1 VARKNGNGEGSRP
14 RERADGRWEAR
25 YWAGG
30 KRRSVYGSTRKEA
43 ADKLAKAIVNNE
55 EPRTTLTTPNITVR
69 EFFAQYDDA
78 VRDTMKRRSL
88 ETYRDIA
95 RLHLLPAFGNKK
107 LKDLTREHVQ
117 QMYSQKRDAGLSAAR
132 VRRIHG
138 VLSSVLNH
146 AVRWRLLYHNVC
158 KEVSPPS
165 VPALEIRPLNREEA
179 NRFLAAAQGDRY
191 HALYV
196 LGLTTGARIGELGGM
211 FWSDLDLDRRVMCVQ
226 RALITGRGGQTFEP
240 PKTPNSR
247 RSVGL
252 SQRAIDALERH
263 RERQRGEGLPFEGD
277 SLVFTNT
284 VGGPINPSH
293 LLCRS
298 FKPLLEKA
306 GLPRTTFHAATR
318 HTFCCLALQ
327 QGINVRTISLAMGH
341 SSVAFTLSKYA
352 SYIPNYS
359 DTAVGLDEALGSSQ
373 PRQEPF

>member
-14 RERADGRWEAR
+14 RQRADGRWEAR
-25 YWAGG
+25 YWVGET
-30 KRRSVYGSTRKEA
+30 RRSVYGSTRKEA
-43 ADKLAKAIVNNE
+43 ADKLAKAIANDE
-55 EPRTTLTTPNITVR
+55 EPHTTPTMPNITVR

-95 RLHLLPAFGNKK
+95 RLHLLPALGNKK
-107 LKDLTREHVQ
+107 LKDLTRLQVQ
-117 QMYSQKRDAGLSAAR
+117 RMYSQKRDAGLSAAR

-138 VLSSVLNH
+138 VLSSALNH
-146 AVRWRLLYHNVC
+146 ALRWRLIDQNVC
-158 KEVSPPS
+158 KEVSPPR
-165 VPALEIRPLNREEA
+165 VPAPEIRPFNAEEA
-179 NRFLAAAQGDRY
+179 KRFLAAARGDRY
-191 HALYV
+191 HAHYV
-196 LGLTTGARIGELGGM
+196 LGLTTGARIGELGGL
-211 FWSDLDLDRRVMCVQ
+211 FWSDIDLDRRVMRVQ

-247 RSVGL
+247 RSIGL
-252 SQRAIDALERH
+252 SQRAVEALGCH
-263 RERQRGEGLPFEGD
+263 AERQKAEGFAVEGD

-284 VGGPINPSH
+284 AGGPINPSH

-318 HTFCCLALQ
+318 HTFCCLALR
-327 QGINVRTISLAMGH
+327 QGINARTISLAMGH

-352 SYIPNYS
+352 SYIPTYG
-359 DTAVGLDEALGSSQ
+359 DTAVGLDEALG
-373 PRQEPF
+373 

>member
-14 RERADGRWEAR
+14 RQRADGRWEAR
-25 YWAGG
+25 YWAGE

-43 ADKLAKAIVNNE
+43 ADKLAKAIANIE
-55 EPRTTLTTPNITVR
+55 EPHAKFVTSNMTVQ

-78 VRDTMKRRSL
+78 VRDIMKRRSL

-95 RLHLLPAFGNKK
+95 RLHLLPAFGSKK

-117 QMYSQKRDAGLSAAR
+117 RMYSRKRDAGLSAAR

-138 VLSSVLNH
+138 VLSSALNH
-146 AVRWRLLYHNVC
+146 AVWWRLIDHNVC
-158 KEVSPPS
+158 KEVCPPR
-165 VPALEIRPLNREEA
+165 VPAPEIRPLSAEEA
-179 NRFLAAAQGDRY
+179 KRFLAAAQGDRY
-191 HALYV
+191 YALYV

-211 FWSDLDLDRRVMCVQ
+211 FWSDLDLGRRVVRIQ

-240 PKTPNSR
+240 PKTPNSC
-247 RSVGL
+247 RSIGL
-252 SQRAIDALERH
+252 SQRAIVALEHH
-263 RERQRGEGLPFEGD
+263 RECKKAEGIPVEGD

-293 LLCRS
+293 LHCRS
-298 FKPLLEKA
+298 FKPLLEMA
-306 GLPRTTFHAATR
+306 GLPKTTFHAATR

-327 QGINVRTISLAMGH
+327 QGVNVRTISLAMGH

-352 SYIPNYS
+352 SYIPNYG
-359 DTAVGLDEALGSSQ
+359 DTAVGLDEAL
-373 PRQEPF
+373 E